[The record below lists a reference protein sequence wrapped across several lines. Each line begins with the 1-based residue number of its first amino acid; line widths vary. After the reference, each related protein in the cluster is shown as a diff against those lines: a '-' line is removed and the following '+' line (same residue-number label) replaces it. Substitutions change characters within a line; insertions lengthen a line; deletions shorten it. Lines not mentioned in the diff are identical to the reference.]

1 MCSILFKDYFD
12 FFRSVANQLKQGKT
26 VPAELFD
33 CVSIYFSDIVGFTSL
48 SSESTPIQVVDLLN
62 DLYTY
67 FDNIIDRHIVYK
79 VETIGDAYMVV
90 SGIPVIGDRH
100 APEIANMALDLLQS
114 VKAFRVCI
122 MIIYITNYND
132 ILYNRCLDL
141 SFVDLQTGNR

>member
-1 MCSILFKDYFD
+1 M
-12 FFRSVANQLKQGKT
+12 
-26 VPAELFD
+26 
-33 CVSIYFSDIVGFTSL
+33 
-48 SSESTPIQVVDLLN
+48 N

-122 MIIYITNYND
+122 MIIYITNYNY

-141 SFVDLQTGNR
+141 SFVDPQIGNR